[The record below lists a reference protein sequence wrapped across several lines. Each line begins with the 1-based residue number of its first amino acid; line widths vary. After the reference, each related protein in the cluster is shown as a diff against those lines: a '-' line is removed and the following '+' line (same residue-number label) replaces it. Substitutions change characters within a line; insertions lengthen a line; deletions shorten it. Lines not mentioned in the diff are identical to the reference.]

1 MRSDK
6 YKHSSQGPEGRAGNQ
21 ASGGPEDRAGNQVS
35 GGPEGQAAQGSPA
48 SSAQAATAA
57 NAAQAATA
65 ANAAQTAT
73 ATKAQAGRTKFGI
86 FTRVWSIMYFFA
98 LVAFVVMLVYA
109 DILPAKIMYIAL
121 AIVGLISL
129 AIFPT
134 LYFYG
139 FKRWKKIV
147 ALISSILL
155 MGGFAFAIVNLG
167 DTVGFFSQVTSVN
180 EQTENYY
187 VIVNKSS
194 DYEKEDDIKGKEVA
208 TYLTNE
214 LNYSKAKGQLAS
226 DENVTYA
233 RVASLSKLGSGLLS
247 KKYEAIL
254 ISASHYKTICDQES
268 DFKSKTRIIHVVKVK
283 ISSEDLS
290 KNVDVTKESYNVYI
304 SGLDTSGT
312 IDTASRSDVNMIVT
326 VNPKTK
332 TVLLTSIPRDYEIK
346 LTSKD
351 NATDKLTHTGIYG
364 IQQTIKSVEKLTGV
378 DMNYYLKVNY
388 TTVTKF
394 IDVVG
399 GVDVNSDFTFTTHG
413 QGVYYTFYEGKN
425 HLDGAKALA
434 FARERKSFAS
444 GDVQRNKDQAK
455 IVEAV
460 IKKAS
465 SSKTILTK
473 YSSILAACKD
483 YMEINMTSKEIK
495 AIVKQQINDGGSWT
509 IKKQNMTGSGTYE
522 TCYSTGDYSVYVMK
536 PSEDQ
541 VVKAVDKIAAVMDG
555 TLK

>member
-48 SSAQAATAA
+48 SSAQAATEA

-351 NATDKLTHTGIYG
+351 NATDKQIGRA
-364 IQQTIKSVEKLTGV
+364 SC
-378 DMNYYLKVNY
+378 
-388 TTVTKF
+388 
-394 IDVVG
+394 
-399 GVDVNSDFTFTTHG
+399 
-413 QGVYYTFYEGKN
+413 
-425 HLDGAKALA
+425 
-434 FARERKSFAS
+434 RER
-444 GDVQRNKDQAK
+444 V
-455 IVEAV
+455 
-460 IKKAS
+460 
-465 SSKTILTK
+465 
-473 YSSILAACKD
+473 
-483 YMEINMTSKEIK
+483 
-495 AIVKQQINDGGSWT
+495 
-509 IKKQNMTGSGTYE
+509 
-522 TCYSTGDYSVYVMK
+522 
-536 PSEDQ
+536 
-541 VVKAVDKIAAVMDG
+541 
-555 TLK
+555 